1 MSTNTPKV
9 DATTAQ
15 ALVANLAAGLKPFL
29 ATARTILRNDHRE
42 IYDAAV
48 AAVSR
53 GEAVETVM
61 VTISDGEIVCSL
73 VLLDPRSTLPQ
84 PLFSMSAQGMSGEPD
99 EPFEPLPYAL
109 LN

>member
-1 MSTNTPKV
+1 MSTSKPRV
-9 DATTAQ
+9 DGQTAQ
-15 ALVANLAAGLKPFL
+15 AIVSNLAAGLKPFL

-42 IYDAAV
+42 TYDAAV

-53 GEAVETVM
+53 GEAVEVVM
-61 VTISDGEIVCSL
+61 VEIRAGEIVCSL

-84 PLFSMSAQGMSGEPD
+84 PLFSMSAKGMAGGEPD
-99 EPFEPLPYAL
+99 EQIPYAL